1 LQTSES
7 KIMKRISVGGLVLS
21 GSLALVVAAGPAFAQ
36 RAGQAPR
43 AGQLPRPYPPTAQS
57 APYSSAL
64 PQFRGRPH
72 QPKPYIRELPPE
84 PLGPNSL
91 GLLER
96 EFQYMRRT
104 APYPDRFLYG
114 RWNPRYEVVT
124 PPVTS
129 IPYGGGYYYPG
140 GYYSGYV
147 NPYPFGYG
155 YGAYGYLPNNVPGT
169 VVQQE
174 VVVVQDRARELQ
186 QSGALKD
193 TPRTPS
199 SPRVEKPGSKEQ
211 LGDFYLGGSK
221 QLETISDALDDIRKA
236 WLNGD
241 VARLTARF
249 QPDGKVRVYPKGEY
263 RYTVE
268 VKEFTSMLKDA
279 MTKIDTI
286 SFEFDRPKA
295 EEAGH
300 VLVTGVHTFVDA
312 DKEKRTTYVSYGLE
326 RVGGKWL
333 ITQAGSSVA
342 PILKHQ
348 D

>member
-1 LQTSES
+1 
-7 KIMKRISVGGLVLS
+7 
-21 GSLALVVAAGPAFAQ
+21 
-36 RAGQAPR
+36 
-43 AGQLPRPYPPTAQS
+43 
-57 APYSSAL
+57 
-64 PQFRGRPH
+64 
-72 QPKPYIRELPPE
+72 
-84 PLGPNSL
+84 
-91 GLLER
+91 
-96 EFQYMRRT
+96 
-104 APYPDRFLYG
+104 
-114 RWNPRYEVVT
+114 
-124 PPVTS
+124 
-129 IPYGGGYYYPG
+129 
-140 GYYSGYV
+140 
-147 NPYPFGYG
+147 
-155 YGAYGYLPNNVPGT
+155 